1 MAQSFYSMVLDY
13 SADNVWACIR
23 SFGDYA
29 WAGVES
35 ETIIEDSKSGDQV
48 GAVRRVQ
55 VGDKVIRQRLLAFSD
70 IDRSYTYAYL
80 EPAPVR
86 HYQATISVLPVVET
100 GQAFVQWTATF
111 DCAEDTYRHWT
122 EFFTNEGFAKWL
134 AALRRVMAE
143 RRHV

>member
-1 MAQSFYSMVLDY
+1 MYPLVRRLRLGRGGKRDGHRGWQIGRPGRRG
-13 SADNVWACIR
+13 SARA
-23 SFGDYA
+23 
-29 WAGVES
+29 
-35 ETIIEDSKSGDQV
+35 
-48 GAVRRVQ
+48 RVQ

-100 GQAFVQWTATF
+100 GQAFVQWSATF

-122 EFFTNEGFAKWL
+122 EFFAQEGFAKWL

-143 RRHV
+143 RRHT